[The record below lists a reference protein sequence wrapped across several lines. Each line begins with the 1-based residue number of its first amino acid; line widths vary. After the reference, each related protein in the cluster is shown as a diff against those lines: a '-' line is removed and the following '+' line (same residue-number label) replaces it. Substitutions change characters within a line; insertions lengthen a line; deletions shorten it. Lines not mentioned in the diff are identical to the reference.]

1 MGRKVV
7 SFSVDHFVHWVYSIS
22 LQRLSASLLFF
33 FLLQS
38 SDLLHDH
45 NKYVF
50 RTSSFFF
57 SFSFF
62 FKSSVSRPQ
71 QSSDLLHDLS
81 RYVFRTSSSSSFL
94 FLSSS
99 VLYFTI
105 SAGFYLGPCGGIVL
119 VVMLLELDFD
129 EIDAS
134 ICTGYKFLEFSITWR
149 KSVLHVSLLLSLLVV
164 RVLVIVY
171 AFLVI
176 VFM

>member
-71 QSSDLLHDLS
+71 QV
-81 RYVFRTSSSSSFL
+81 RFQNFSSSSSSSSSSL
-94 FLSSS
+94 FLSHG
-99 VLYFTI
+99 LALWLQTLKNGHDDIWPYNQ
-105 SAGFYLGPCGGIVL
+105 
-119 VVMLLELDFD
+119 FD
-129 EIDAS
+129 N
-134 ICTGYKFLEFSITWR
+134 FLR
-149 KSVLHVSLLLSLLVV
+149 KWG
-164 RVLVIVY
+164 
-171 AFLVI
+171 
-176 VFM
+176 